1 MIDLNRIKGTKKE
14 LIQTFKKIRSD
25 NFELL
30 FNKLPDDNAFY
41 YLNIKLYTLKN
52 WTKLRIKALI
62 FNLTIYI
69 NTNK

>member
-14 LIQTFKKIRSD
+14 LIHTFKKIRSD

-52 WTKLRIKALI
+52 WTKMRIKALI
-62 FNLTIYI
+62 FNLTIYV